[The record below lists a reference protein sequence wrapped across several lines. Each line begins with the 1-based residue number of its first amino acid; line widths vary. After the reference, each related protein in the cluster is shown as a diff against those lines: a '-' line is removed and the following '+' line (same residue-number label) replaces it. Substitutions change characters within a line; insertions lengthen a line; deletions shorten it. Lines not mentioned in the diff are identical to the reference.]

1 MSSGTEDRPLPKA
14 EAVNWRSPPVLAVW
28 TLGFGI
34 SLMAGWSAVG
44 RLVEPEKSPKAQ
56 ALLSGGGSLPILHA
70 ALESATSQGE
80 DVAEIESQ
88 KTLVQAEVT
97 KLEEQIATE
106 TKNVTDLK
114 SRLEALLATKDS
126 PMMDT
131 AGRKRLAESK
141 LAVLKQLSLSAE
153 ALLGAKKA
161 AADMAGMTPVVGDDL
176 NEKSLAAWQREWE
189 ALTAEAAGKIKSARE
204 TYAALKGIRDE
215 WTAWSQQPGNAG
227 NYARMDEA
235 KTRLAELDTLVEEAR
250 KLEPEARTKLMTAVT
265 EAENQLEE
273 AIQKS
278 ESGAAAGSGSN
289 NPASPGAPAL

>member
-1 MSSGTEDRPLPKA
+1 MSSGTEDMPLPKA

-44 RLVEPEKSPKAQ
+44 RLVEPEKSPQAL
-56 ALLSGGGSLPILHA
+56 ALLSGGGSLPFMHA

-88 KTLVQAEVT
+88 KALVQAEVS
-97 KLEEQIATE
+97 KLDEQIATE
-106 TKNVTDLK
+106 TKNVADLK
-114 SRLEALLATKDS
+114 KRLEALMAAQGS
-126 PMMDT
+126 PLMDT
-131 AGRKRLAESK
+131 AGRKRLAEAK
-141 LAVLKQLSLSAE
+141 LAVLKQLSQSAE

-161 AADMAGMTPVVGDDL
+161 AADMAGMAPGGGDDL
-176 NEKSLAAWQREWE
+176 NEKTLAAWQQEWE

-204 TYAALKGIRDE
+204 TYAELKVIQDE
-215 WTAWSQQPGNAG
+215 WTAWSQQPGNTG

-250 KLEPEARTKLMTAVT
+250 KLEPEARTKLMAAVE
-265 EAENQLEE
+265 EAENRLEE

-278 ESGAAAGSGSN
+278 QTGAAAENGTN
-289 NPASPGAPAL
+289 PGAPAP